1 MNDTEDLLILTLNQL
16 NCLPSNESQ
25 KIQTISQI
33 KNEDFAEIIV
43 KVINKIIQIKNLEI
57 DFPESASKEMN
68 KKYVEAQKI
77 VEFIKNLGLRGDLG
91 INQILFP
98 SQRDMQNLLE
108 FTLEII
114 TQNDTGADDFT
125 QVITEADVGVVKRVS
140 NSTSHYGDE
149 ITWYI
154 VLSPSIIIFVS
165 EVKFSSL
172 IKLLILSV
180 ILFIFEFE
188 TKFIL
193 QILFNNS
200 STLHE
205 FKHSFVSIF

>member
-33 KNEDFAEIIV
+33 KNEDFAEIII

-114 TQNDTGADDFT
+114 TQNDTGADEFT
-125 QVITEADVGVVKRVS
+125 QVNEQ
-140 NSTSHYGDE
+140 N
-149 ITWYI
+149 
-154 VLSPSIIIFVS
+154 
-165 EVKFSSL
+165 L
-172 IKLLILSV
+172 IKKKIGKILNNWKNEN
-180 ILFIFEFE
+180 FIIPELNENIYKENDFY
-188 TKFIL
+188 
-193 QILFNNS
+193 FNEYY
-200 STLHE
+200 L
-205 FKHSFVSIF
+205 KI